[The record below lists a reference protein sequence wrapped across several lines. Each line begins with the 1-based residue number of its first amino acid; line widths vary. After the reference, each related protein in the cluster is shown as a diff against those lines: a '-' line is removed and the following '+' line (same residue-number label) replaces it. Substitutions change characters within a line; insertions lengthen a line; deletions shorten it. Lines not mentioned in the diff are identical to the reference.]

1 MKSKEKDSKKTA
13 PMTFEEATILLKK
26 LGEWDSVWRLERETI
41 LAWAEYLKKINA
53 K

>member
-1 MKSKEKDSKKTA
+1 MKSKEKDSKKI
-13 PMTFEEATILLKK
+13 PMTLEEATIFLKK

-41 LAWAEYLKKINA
+41 LAWAEYLKKTNA

>member
-1 MKSKEKDSKKTA
+1 MKSKEKDSKKI
-13 PMTFEEATILLKK
+13 PMTLEEATILLKK

-41 LAWAEYLKKINA
+41 LAWAEYLKKTNA